1 MSTISKNIKDENN
14 PLVDEINFYYH
25 SDDKVAN
32 CQVTVLLKNFTFT
45 QRLKMCWQI
54 LFTKYNKVHF
64 ILSNEHHATLQGVA
78 TYLKPKSTN
87 KKAK

>member
-1 MSTISKNIKDENN
+1 MSTKSKNIKNVGSH
-14 PLVDEINFYYH
+14 LVDEINFYYH
-25 SDDKVAN
+25 TDAELAN
-32 CQVTVLLKNFTFT
+32 CAVTVLLKNFTFT
-45 QRLKMCWQI
+45 KRLKMCWQI

-64 ILSNEHHATLQGVA
+64 ILSNEHHSTIQGVA